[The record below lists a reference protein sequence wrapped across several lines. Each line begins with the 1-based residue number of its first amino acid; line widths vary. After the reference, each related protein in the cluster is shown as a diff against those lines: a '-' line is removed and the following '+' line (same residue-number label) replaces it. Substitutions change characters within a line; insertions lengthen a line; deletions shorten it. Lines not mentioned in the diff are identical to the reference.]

1 MHELSV
7 AMSLVDAICEE
18 LPQLGEVTVRSVRI
32 RVGALSGVSMEA
44 LMFAFDVAVD
54 GTPIAGARLIVEA
67 GSGRELDLTAVEVW
81 DEPAHRGS
89 A

>member
-18 LPQLGEVTVRSVRI
+18 LPQLGAVTVHSVRI

-44 LMFAFDVAVD
+44 LMFAFDVAAD

-67 GSGRELDLTAVEVW
+67 ASGRELDLTAVEVW

-89 A
+89 P